1 MACKGYMVVHMTEE
15 EVGWMLIAG
24 VIGMWL
30 LIRYLVLRRGGNI
43 DE

>member
-1 MACKGYMVVHMTEE
+1 MVVHMTKE
-15 EVGWMLIAG
+15 EVVGWALIAV

-30 LIRYLVLRRGGNI
+30 LIRYLVMRRGGNV

>member
-1 MACKGYMVVHMTEE
+1 MVHMTNE
-15 EVGWMLIAG
+15 EVGWVLIAV

-30 LIRYLVLRRGGNI
+30 LIRYLVWRRGGNV